1 MGVVEVEISGEET
14 YEQARKRHEIGHL
27 GAQEITRNNGI
38 FPEIGPLAR
47 ELAEQRRDLALL
59 RARLE
64 MDAEAKELERRRQ
77 QVELTQA
84 RFELLQRHP
93 YKEMNVV

>member
-1 MGVVEVEISGEET
+1 VEVEISDEET

-64 MDAEAKELERRRQ
+64 MDAEAKELERRHQRA
-77 QVELTQA
+77 ELTQ
-84 RFELLQRHP
+84 ERHRVHRWDR
-93 YKEMNVV
+93 ETG